1 MYDALCPDDIGLR
14 RPRLRIVSHAIR
26 RFPMNRSILSV
37 FLALFF
43 ISDVYAAQSTVVD
56 AEGSACMGDER
67 SRKQTEQAA
76 LTEAKKKAVEFT
88 MTYLKSETDIK
99 NFVLEK
105 DLVSAFASANLR
117 IVQELD
123 KAWYKDPASGDCYR
137 IKVKVEVIPDE
148 KAMSTLAKSP
158 AAPDDPG
165 APLSIR
171 VWTDKKDYK
180 SGEKIRVY
188 LKGNKPFYARVV
200 YKDAGGGLV
209 QILPNPFRTA
219 SYFNGGTIYEI
230 PAGEDKFNLEVSAPF
245 GEENIIVYASTA
257 PLGEIGLKA
266 EGGVYQV
273 QTKTEDVGV
282 RTRGVR
288 LTEKGAGASSGVSE
302 FSETSAK
309 VSTNKE

>member
-1 MYDALCPDDIGLR
+1 
-14 RPRLRIVSHAIR
+14 
-26 RFPMNRSILSV
+26 MNRSL
-37 FLALFF
+37 LAAFVVLLF

-56 AEGSACMGDER
+56 AEGSACMGDDR
-67 SRKQTEQAA
+67 TRKQTEQAA
-76 LTEAKKKAVEFT
+76 LSDAKKKAVEFT
-88 MTYLKSETDIK
+88 ATYLKSETDIK
-99 NFVLEK
+99 NFVVEK
-105 DLVSAFASANLR
+105 DLVSAFAGANVK
-117 IVQELD
+117 IIQELD
-123 KAWYKDPASGDCYR
+123 KAWYKDPATGDCFK

-148 KAMSTLAKSP
+148 KAMSAFSKNT
-158 AAPDDPG
+158 AAPDDPA
-165 APLSIR
+165 APLSIK
-171 VWTDKKDYK
+171 VWTDKKAYK

-219 SYFNGGTIYEI
+219 SYFNGGTVYEI
-230 PAGEDKFNLEVSAPF
+230 PAGEDKFDLEVSAPF

-282 RTRGVR
+282 KTRGVK
-288 LTEKGAGASSGVSE
+288 LIQKGEGPSTGVSE

-309 VSTNKE
+309 VATNKE

>member
-1 MYDALCPDDIGLR
+1 
-14 RPRLRIVSHAIR
+14 
-26 RFPMNRSILSV
+26 MNRSLITAI
-37 FLALFF
+37 LALLF

-56 AEGSACMGDER
+56 AEGSACMGDDR
-67 SRKQTEQAA
+67 TRKQTEQVA
-76 LTEAKKKAVEFT
+76 LSDAKKKAVEFT
-88 MTYLKSETDIK
+88 ATYLKSETDIK
-99 NFVLEK
+99 NFVVEK
-105 DLVSAFASANLR
+105 DLVSAFASANVK
-117 IVQELD
+117 IIQELD
-123 KAWYKDPASGDCYR
+123 KAWYKDPAAGDCYR
-137 IKVKVEVIPDE
+137 IKVKLEVIPDE
-148 KAMSTLAKSP
+148 KALSAFSKNA
-158 AAPDDPG
+158 AAPDDPA
-165 APLSIR
+165 APLSIK
-171 VWTDKKDYK
+171 VWTDKNVYK

-209 QILPNPFRTA
+209 QILPNPFRST

-230 PAGEDKFNLEVSAPF
+230 PAGEDKFDLEVSAPF
-245 GEENIIVYASTA
+245 GEEDIIVYASTA

-282 RTRGVR
+282 KTRGVK
-288 LTEKGAGASSGVSE
+288 LIQKGAGPSSGVSE